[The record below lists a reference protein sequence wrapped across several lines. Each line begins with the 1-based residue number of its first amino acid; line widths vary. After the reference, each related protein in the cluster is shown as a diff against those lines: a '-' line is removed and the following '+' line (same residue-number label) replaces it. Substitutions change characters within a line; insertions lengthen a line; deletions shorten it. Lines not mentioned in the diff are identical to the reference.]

1 MNEKGLIEQVL
12 KLINANYSN
21 IYAIDIPSDNVY
33 VFKFDQNNNLVI
45 QDEMTY
51 TKFIDVANSFVKN
64 EDISKYF
71 NALSLNT
78 LENEMQKGN
87 NATKVKYRKLS
98 ETGEYRWCQ
107 NIINYLPFENKKL
120 IFMMSEDVNDRLTD
134 VEENANKL
142 ESEVNTY
149 KNQLNKENESI
160 SNAIYQINN
169 MLEAGNTGNADTRSY
184 INSVFNKVSADHPEL
199 NEAILNKM
207 VVSANYRKPSVLIID
222 DSSIIR
228 NSLKRIFSSDYEIIM
243 AKDGN
248 EAIQIIKDNLVNN
261 DIFTVKENIVGIL
274 LDLVMPNMD
283 GFGVLDYL
291 QKNNLLSRIPVA
303 IISGD
308 ETRETRKKVYQYD
321 IVDMLEK
328 PFNTEQI
335 RRRMGKLINLFLSS
349 NNLQNIVEV
358 QNEELKLTEDQKS
371 LEELKVVI
379 NQICQNIMNNQ
390 ESTRLKKMVR
400 LLAISL
406 GNKYPKYNIDSK
418 YVDAMINYCS
428 LYNIG
433 AIAMNSNVVIT
444 GDSIKKEIEY
454 GLSITKNI
462 IKDESI
468 RTVADNIIK
477 YSCENYYGGGYP
489 DGISGDNIPI
499 EAQIT
504 SLAVRISQY
513 SQSKG
518 IQAAV
523 KNIIVDESSKYNPD
537 LVDAL
542 DMCKD
547 DIKNIN

>member
-21 IYAIDIPSDNVY
+21 IYAVDIPCDNVY
-33 VFKFDQNNNLVI
+33 VFNFDANNNLVI

-51 TKFIDVANSFVKN
+51 TKFIDEATTFINN
-64 EDISKYF
+64 EDVSAYF
-71 NALSLNT
+71 DALSLNR
-78 LENEMQKGN
+78 LENESQKGN
-87 NATKVKYRKLS
+87 SATKVKYRKRC
-98 ETGEYRWCQ
+98 ETGEYRWFQ
-107 NIINYLPFENKKL
+107 NIINYLPYEDKKL

-134 VEENANKL
+134 VEENANNL
-142 ESEVNTY
+142 ANQVNLY
-149 KNQLNKENESI
+149 KNQINKENESI

-169 MLEAGNTGNADTRSY
+169 MLDSGVNASADTRSY
-184 INSVFNKVSADHPEL
+184 INSIFNKVSADHPEL
-199 NEAILNKM
+199 NEAIVNKM

-228 NSLKRIFSSDYEIIM
+228 NSLKRIFSNDYEIIM

-248 EAIQIIKDNLVNN
+248 EAIKIIEDNIVNN
-261 DIFTVKENIVGIL
+261 DIFTIKENIVGIL
-274 LDLVMPNMD
+274 LDLVMPNLD
-283 GFGVLDYL
+283 GFGVLEYL
-291 QKNNLLSRIPVA
+291 QKHNLFSRIPVA

-358 QNEELKLTEDQKS
+358 QNEELKATEDQKS

-379 NQICQNIMNNQ
+379 NQIVQNISNNA
-390 ESTRLKKMVR
+390 ESTRIKKMVR

-406 GNKYPKYNIDSK
+406 GNKYAKYNIDSK
-418 YVDAMINYCS
+418 YVDAMINYCP

-433 AIAMNSNVVIT
+433 AIAMSNDVVIT

-462 IKDESI
+462 IKDEAD
-468 RTVADNIIK
+468 RTIADNIIK
-477 YSCENYYGGGYP
+477 FSCENYGGGGYP
-489 DGISGDNIPI
+489 NGIVGDDIPI

-504 SLAVRISQY
+504 NLVVRISQF
-513 SQSKG
+513 SRSKG
-518 IQAAV
+518 IQEAI
-523 KNIIVDESSKYNPD
+523 KNILSNEATKYNPD
-537 LVDAL
+537 LLDAL
-542 DMCKD
+542 NDCKD
-547 DIKNIN
+547 DIKDIN